1 MGSKLE
7 TLHRQ
12 IVPGQG
18 MLCIL
23 PDQTIFEGTA
33 MHVFS
38 FSIVQQIFFMHL
50 SGSELNSSVTSL
62 GKHLVSFNFF
72 THTHTN
78 SVRPSKLKRSGRQQI
93 NKPLANIC
101 PFFNQTILFF
111 QIISPSLLQRLYTD
125 KQSRLEER
133 LKYFESNHL
142 KFTENKFI
150 VSIIIIKSS

>member
-33 MHVFS
+33 THVFS
-38 FSIVQQIFFMHL
+38 FSIFQQIFFGQCMS
-50 SGSELNSSVTSL
+50 SGCELNKQLCNISWQTFGEFQL
-62 GKHLVSFNFF
+62 F
-72 THTHTN
+72 HTHKKCKTAG
-78 SVRPSKLKRSGRQQI
+78 LD
-93 NKPLANIC
+93 KPLANIC
-101 PFFNQTILFF
+101 PFLNQTILFF

-150 VSIIIIKSS
+150 VTIISIKSS